1 MRVGIVCYASVGGS
15 GIIATE
21 LGKTLAAR
29 GHDVHILSSDTPF
42 RLGGYQP
49 GLTFHRVETPAY
61 PLFREPQYLLSLA
74 NKIVQVARHEQLD
87 IVHAHYAVPHATAAY
102 LARQILAATGD
113 APVPS
118 VITTLHG
125 TDITLLG
132 SDRSYTETVAF
143 CIDQSDGVTAVSESL
158 RADTCRELAVTSDI
172 RVIPNFLNCAVHH
185 RVEASSVR
193 ERLIGDKAAKIA
205 IHVSN
210 FRPVKRV
217 TAVVEIFERICREV
231 PTHLLMV
238 GDGPDLDAA
247 SRLAS
252 ERGLEDRV
260 HFLGE
265 QDQVLPLLSIADVF
279 LLPSAQE
286 SFGLAALEA
295 MACEVPVVASIV
307 GGLPEVI
314 DHGRNGFLHPPGDL
328 DGMARSAVALLT
340 DPALHRRVAAAA
352 HEKVSHR
359 FCEEKIVPLYEA
371 FYEEVLAGRAGKAGK
386 PGRAGGAGRSG

>member
-102 LARQILAATGD
+102 LARQILAATG
-113 APVPS
+113 AGPVPS

-132 SDRSYTETVAF
+132 SDRSFSETVAF
-143 CIDQSDGVTAVSESL
+143 SIDQSDGVTAVSESL
-158 RADTCRELAVTSDI
+158 RAATCHELAVTSDI
-172 RVIPNFLNCAVHH
+172 RVIPNFLNCSVHH
-185 RVEASSVR
+185 RVEAALVR
-193 ERLIGDKAAKIA
+193 KRLIGDAAAKIA

-217 TAVVEIFERICREV
+217 NAVIEIFDRICRQV
-231 PTHLLMV
+231 
-238 GDGPDLDAA
+238 
-247 SRLAS
+247 SRLTS

-295 MACEVPVVASIV
+295 MACEVPVVASNV

-314 DHGRNGFLHPPGDL
+314 DHGRNGFLHPPDDL
-328 DGMARSAVALLT
+328 DGMAQSAVTLLT
-340 DPALHRRVAAAA
+340 DPVRHRQVAAAA
-352 HEKVSHR
+352 HEKVR
-359 FCEEKIVPLYEA
+359 TKFCEERIVPLYEA
-371 FYEEVLAGRAGKAGK
+371 FYEEILARRAKKTAAAG
-386 PGRAGGAGRSG
+386 